1 MADETDGMSKGKAIE
16 LDLAKYGE
24 MKIESGGSK
33 PVFERITHMVVI
45 EATIKTDETPKESKG
60 KDGTTQKYYP
70 VFLAVTYEHPDTKT
84 GEPRQS
90 YENYGGGRLYISQ
103 SKGGIERLWVGPDS
117 ALGALVKV
125 LQDNFDFNGTLKELP
140 KLLRGCK
147 VGVKTE
153 VVTVSGEE
161 YQKNIIKA
169 VYR

>member
-1 MADETDGMSKGKAIE
+1 MAEDEVKSKAIE

-33 PVFERITHMVVI
+33 PTFERITEMMVFDAV
-45 EATIKTDETPKESKG
+45 IKTDETPKESKG
-60 KDGTTQKYYP
+60 KDGATQKYYP
-70 VFLAVTYEHPDTKT
+70 VFLSVTYEHKDGKT
-84 GEPRQS
+84 GEMRQS

-103 SKGGIERLWVGPDS
+103 SKGVERLWVGPDS

-125 LQDNFDFNGTLKELP
+125 IQDNFDFSGTLKELP
-140 KLLRGCK
+140 KLLKGCK

-161 YQKNIIKA
+161 YQKNVIKA
-169 VYR
+169 VYK